1 MRLKA
6 SPECY
11 KRPNSNRRS
20 PQNRAP
26 SCQPSNHTQDCQLT
40 KTNRTG
46 QRRVRKKSRLNCP
59 ARFLERDTTLTRPL
73 LLGSLLHGLSISLHH
88 GIPSSPCRTD
98 PFCHG
103 RTIIP
108 PNIPSISASEVAL
121 ISTCLVHVSA
131 NGTSATRHPAA
142 KQFPEP
148 QQAMIDRIPM
158 TSRPILYCTQ
168 SSQAFTTRN

>member
-11 KRPNSNRRS
+11 RRPNSNRRS
-20 PQNRAP
+20 PQNRTP
-26 SCQPSNHTQDCQLT
+26 SCQRSNHTQDRQLT

-46 QRRVRKKSRLNCP
+46 QRRVLKSRLNCP
-59 ARFLERDTTLTRPL
+59 ARFLQRDTTLTRLL
-73 LLGSLLHGLSISLHH
+73 LLGSLIHGLSISLNRRIH
-88 GIPSSPCRTD
+88 SSPCRTD

-121 ISTCLVHVSA
+121 ISTCLVQASA

-148 QQAMIDRIPM
+148 QRAMIDRIPM
-158 TSRPILYCTQ
+158 TSRPILCCTQ
-168 SSQAFTTRN
+168 SSQAFITRN